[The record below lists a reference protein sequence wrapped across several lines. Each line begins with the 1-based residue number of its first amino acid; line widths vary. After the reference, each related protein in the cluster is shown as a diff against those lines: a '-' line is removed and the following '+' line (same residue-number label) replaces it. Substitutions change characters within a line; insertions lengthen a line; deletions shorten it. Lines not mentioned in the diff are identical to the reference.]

1 MNKRLTL
8 LKLVAACSLP
18 MLFTGC
24 ASYMVGSTQKVPLRS
39 TPPGAMV
46 TVYNNFSDTVFE
58 GTTPCTVDLR
68 RGDEQRNA
76 GYYRVVFRHDGYAP
90 TEVVLKGHVNR
101 AYLAN
106 VPFGVVGMATVD
118 PATGAMWTLVPE
130 KVEAKLRHDAP
141 QPQLTEN
148 TVTQQAAK

>member
-1 MNKRLTL
+1 MVIGNRLSVPNPARRKVFGTELPYLLVGKKPFVLMNKRFTL

-39 TPPGAMV
+39 TPPGAVV

-68 RGDEQRNA
+68 RCDDQRNA
-76 GYYRVVFRHDGYAP
+76 GYYRVVFSHDGYAP
-90 TEVVLKGHVNR
+90 NEVVL
-101 AYLAN
+101 
-106 VPFGVVGMATVD
+106 
-118 PATGAMWTLVPE
+118 
-130 KVEAKLRHDAP
+130 
-141 QPQLTEN
+141 
-148 TVTQQAAK
+148 